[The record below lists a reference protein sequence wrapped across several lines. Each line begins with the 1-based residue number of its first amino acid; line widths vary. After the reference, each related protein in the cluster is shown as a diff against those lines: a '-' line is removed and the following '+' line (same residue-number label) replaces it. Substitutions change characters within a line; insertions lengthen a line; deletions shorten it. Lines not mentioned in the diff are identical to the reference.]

1 MRDDAWHITGYPFIP
16 GHEVVG
22 IVVAA
27 GAGVHAACAR
37 VGQRVGVG
45 WMKNSCRCCAACVRG
60 DENVCAAGH
69 TGLIVGKQAVGGFC
83 DIMRVPA
90 DFAFPLPDALPS
102 EAAAPLLCAGV
113 TVYAPL
119 ARWMRPSARVA
130 VVGIGG
136 LCHLALQ
143 FAAALGG
150 VATAIDIDAS
160 KRDEAA
166 KFGAV
171 DFIHLPDLLAGAAQ
185 PCGEWCSR
193 FDIILNSAA
202 AAVDVAPL
210 MRALAPSG
218 TLVQLG
224 LPGGD
229 VNLQVP
235 LLDLVFGQKRVV
247 GSIVGG
253 RAEMRAM
260 LDLAAAKNV
269 RPQVELA
276 KLSDVNTQMKRVAD
290 GKARYRVVMVSD

>member
-1 MRDDAWHITGYPFIP
+1 MRDDDWHISGFPFVP

-22 IVVAA
+22 VVVAA

-45 WMKNSCRCCAACVRG
+45 WIKSSCRCCPHCVRG
-60 DENVCAAGH
+60 EENTCAAGY
-69 TGLIVGKQAVGGFC
+69 TGLIVGAHAVGGFC
-83 DIMRVPA
+83 DVMRVPA

-119 ARWMRPSARVA
+119 ARWLRPGARVA

-136 LCHLALQ
+136 LGHLALQ

-150 VATAIDIDAS
+150 VPSAIDIDAS
-160 KRDEAA
+160 KRDEALR
-166 KFGAV
+166 FGAV
-171 DFIHLPDLLAGAAQ
+171 DFVHLSDLLAGAAQ
-185 PCGEWCSR
+185 PGGAWCSR
-193 FDIILNSAA
+193 FDVILNSAA
-202 AAVDVAPL
+202 AALEVAPL
-210 MRALAPSG
+210 LRALAPSG

-229 VNLQVP
+229 VSLAVP

-247 GSIVGG
+247 GSVVGG

-276 KLSDVNTQMKRVAD
+276 KLSDVNAQMKRVAE
-290 GKARYRVVMVSD
+290 GKARYRVVMESD